1 MGIPKI
7 RGGGCMGRR
16 AGLHFL
22 LISGGNEMARALN
35 RNTERERERERETER
50 QRDRGWCKW
59 VNFYFYRELFAW

>member
-16 AGLHFL
+16 PGLHFL

-35 RNTERERERERETER
+35 RNRERERERER
-50 QRDRGWCKW
+50 RGWCKW
-59 VNFYFYRELFAW
+59 VNFYFYREPFAW